1 MISQSTF
8 FNYFGTK
15 EKIVELVMKDGLKD
29 CYEFREKLL
38 ADKGSLRG
46 TAKKM
51 LMFICRANDKYCR
64 TVSVFHRIA
73 LQRQDFKE
81 IEEEYNALGAKMVE
95 AEFES
100 EGRKCPF
107 SNETLKVILGGMFA
121 DPMLTL
127 PPEEACSKV
136 RQTISDFIDHIFE

>member
-1 MISQSTF
+1 
-8 FNYFGTK
+8 
-15 EKIVELVMKDGLKD
+15 
-29 CYEFREKLL
+29 
-38 ADKGSLRG
+38 
-46 TAKKM
+46 
-51 LMFICRANDKYCR
+51 
-64 TVSVFHRIA
+64 VSVFHRIA

-81 IEEEYNALGAKMVE
+81 IEEEYNALGAQMVE

-107 SNETLKVILGGMFA
+107 SNETLKVILGGIFA